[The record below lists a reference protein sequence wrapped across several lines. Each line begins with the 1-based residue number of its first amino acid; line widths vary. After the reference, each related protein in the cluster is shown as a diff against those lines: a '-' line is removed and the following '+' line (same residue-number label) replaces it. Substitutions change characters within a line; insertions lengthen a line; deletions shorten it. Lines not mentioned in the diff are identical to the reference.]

1 MFAVI
6 KTGGKQYKV
15 AKNDII
21 KVEKIAADAGDTV
34 AIEDVLMVGDGKD
47 ITVGTPFVKGAA
59 IAAEILEQG
68 RGTKIIVF
76 KKRRRQNSRRRNGHR
91 QDLTVL
97 KITDILTDGKK
108 VAVTKKAVEPK
119 KAAPKKAE
127 AKKEAPKA
135 ASKPKAEPKAEPK
148 TAEGIVDDVSII
160 GGVGPKLQEKLAEAG
175 VTSLTQIAKMSD
187 AEAEK
192 LDTDL
197 DLRGRV
203 TREEWVEQA
212 KELLA
217 GKPPRAKTDQKAAA
231 KKKD

>member
-21 KVEKIAADAGDTV
+21 KIEKIAADAGDIV

-47 ITVGTPFVKGAA
+47 VTVGSPLVEGAT
-59 IAAEILEQG
+59 IAAEVLEQG

-97 KITDILTDGKK
+97 KITDILTGGKK
-108 VAVTKKAVEPK
+108 VAVTKKAEKAETPKKAEPK
-119 KAAPKKAE
+119 KAAPKA
-127 AKKEAPKA
+127 
-135 ASKPKAEPKAEPK
+135 KAEPKAEAAPK
-148 TAEGIVDDVSII
+148 AEKAADGIVDDVSII
-160 GGVGPKLQEKLAEAG
+160 GGVGPKLKEKLAEAG
-175 VTSLTQIAKMSD
+175 ITSLTQIAKLSD
-187 AEAEK
+187 KAAEK
-192 LDTDL
+192 LDDDL
-197 DLRGRV
+197 DLRGRI

-217 GKPPRAKTDQKAAA
+217 GKPPRAKVDQKAAA